1 VRDVPRLCVGVLG
14 GMGPEATVDFFAK
27 LVAATPATRDGEHL
41 RIVIDDDP
49 SVPDRSAG
57 VAGTGP
63 SPAPHLARMARGLV
77 AMGAE
82 VLVMPCNGAHAFEDA
97 VRAAAPGV
105 PFLSL
110 VEATVA
116 ATLARLPDA
125 TRVGLLA
132 TDGTLAAGIYHRA
145 FHGAGVQLSV
155 PDDDGQRRVMAAIRA
170 VKGGDTGPATSEA
183 LRDTAERL
191 ARAGAQAVIAACTE
205 IPLVLRDGDVLDRGR
220 SVPVISSTDALV
232 ARTVDVAF
240 HGAPVARG
248 DAMRPNG

>member
-1 VRDVPRLCVGVLG
+1 VSTAVARRCVGVLG
-14 GMGPEATVDFFAK
+14 GMGPEATVDFFGK

-82 VLVMPCNGAHAFEDA
+82 VLVMPCNSAHAFEA
-97 VRAAAPGV
+97 EIRAAVPGV

-110 VEATVA
+110 IEATVA
-116 ATLARLPDA
+116 ATRARLPDA
-125 TRVGLLA
+125 DHVALLA

-145 FHGAGVQLSV
+145 FEAAGVRVTV
-155 PDDDGQRRVMAAIRA
+155 PDPADQRRVMDAIYA
-170 VKGGDTGPATSEA
+170 VKRGDTGDGVADA
-183 LRDTAERL
+183 LRDVARRLAERG
-191 ARAGAQAVIAACTE
+191 ARAVIAACTE
-205 IPLVLRDGDVLDRGR
+205 VPLVLHDGDVLVAGR
-220 SVPVISSTDALV
+220 SVAVISSTDALV
-232 ARTVDVAF
+232 ARTVDVA
-240 HGAPVARG
+240 ARG
-248 DAMRPNG
+248 AATD